1 MSHFKIHA
9 YHGLLQFKMQLNGY
23 CSSETTDSTLSVFLS
38 IHHHKCMEQ
47 RGSQPENK
55 VLRTVGEK
63 KLQKHVNRK
72 ASFS

>member
-1 MSHFKIHA
+1 MSHFKIYA
-9 YHGLLQFKMQLNGY
+9 SHGLLQFKMQLNGY
-23 CSSETTDSTLSVFLS
+23 CSSETADSTLSVFLF

-55 VLRTVGEK
+55 VLRAVGEK